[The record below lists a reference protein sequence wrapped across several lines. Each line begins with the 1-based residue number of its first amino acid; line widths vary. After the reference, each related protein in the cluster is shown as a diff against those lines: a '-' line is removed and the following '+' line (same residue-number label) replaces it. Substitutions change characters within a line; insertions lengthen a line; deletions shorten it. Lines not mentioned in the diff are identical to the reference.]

1 MHSWRKS
8 KAILYARKRLSHAA
22 GKLFSEKSIIYIHG
36 YSKKNEFEYWVST
49 QNSLKMSYS
58 TQNSNPKLIKNES
71 LNSKPRLKNHWKWDL
86 NSILKLI
93 FFWVPMYDY
102 ISIDSFQLAESE
114 STIIILRALFHIKKA
129 CYLYKKKYLEKWK
142 DLIEWSNVAVM

>member
-49 QNSLKMSYS
+49 ENSD
-58 TQNSNPKLIKNES
+58 
-71 LNSKPRLKNHWKWDL
+71 SKPRLKTHWKWDL